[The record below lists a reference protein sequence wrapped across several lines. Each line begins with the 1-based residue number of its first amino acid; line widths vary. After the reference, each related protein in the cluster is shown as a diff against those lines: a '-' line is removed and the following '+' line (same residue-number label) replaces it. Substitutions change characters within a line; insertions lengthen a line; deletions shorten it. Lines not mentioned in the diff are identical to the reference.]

1 MSSDMSVSNPLSGTF
16 SRFRNITLD
25 RYVLST
31 YFIYVVGIFF
41 FLFPVFWVISMSLR
55 PQADV
60 LTYPP
65 QLIPTRFTF
74 EPYEVV
80 LFNSQMPQWV
90 WNSMKVTVLQV
101 VGILFV
107 TIPASYAFSRFD
119 FRGRRTAL
127 IGVLLFQMISPVVI
141 VIPMYNMMSTMGLLD
156 SHIGLV
162 LLYIGLQIPF
172 SIWLLKSYFD
182 TIPIELE
189 ESAQLDGC
197 NRLQALRH
205 VLIPSVLPGIVVVMI
220 FNFVFAWAEFVMAYT
235 LLTESALY
243 TVSIGVYAFDGEY
256 GTAWTLI
263 AAAAVVA
270 MIPMLIMFLA
280 LQRYFIRGLAEGAVK
295 G

>member
-1 MSSDMSVSNPLSGTF
+1 MSVSNPLTTTIAKF
-16 SRFRNITLD
+16 HNLTLD

-31 YFIYVVGIFF
+31 YFIYAIGIFF

-65 QLIPTRFTF
+65 ELIPTRFTF
-74 EPYEVV
+74 EPYQVV
-80 LFNSQMPQWV
+80 LFESQMLQWI
-90 WNSMKVTVLQV
+90 WNSIKITVLQV
-101 VGILFV
+101 IGILLV
-107 TIPASYAFSRFD
+107 TIPSSYAFSRFT
-119 FRGRRTAL
+119 FRGRRIAL
-127 IGVLLFQMISPVVI
+127 VGVLLFQMISPVVI

-263 AAAAVVA
+263 AAAAVLA

>member
-1 MSSDMSVSNPLSGTF
+1 MSVSNPLTSTVTK
-16 SRFRNITLD
+16 FRNITLD

-31 YFIYVVGIFF
+31 YFIYAFGIFF

-65 QLIPTRFTF
+65 ELIPTRFTF
-74 EPYEVV
+74 EPYQVV
-80 LFNSQMPQWV
+80 LFESQMLQWI
-90 WNSMKVTVLQV
+90 WNSIKVTLLQV
-101 VGILFV
+101 IGILFV
-107 TIPASYAFSRFD
+107 TIPSSYAFSRFE
-119 FRGRRTAL
+119 FRGRRIAL

-156 SHIGLV
+156 SHIGLI

-263 AAAAVVA
+263 AAAAVLA
-270 MIPMLIMFLA
+270 MIPMLIMFIA
-280 LQRYFIRGLAEGAVK
+280 LQRYFVRGLAEGAVK

>member
-1 MSSDMSVSNPLSGTF
+1 MSVSNPLTSTVTK
-16 SRFRNITLD
+16 FRNITLD

-31 YFIYVVGIFF
+31 YFIYAFGIFF

-65 QLIPTRFTF
+65 ELIPTRFTF
-74 EPYEVV
+74 EPYQVV
-80 LFNSQMPQWV
+80 LFESQMLQWV
-90 WNSMKVTVLQV
+90 WNSIKVTLLQV
-101 VGILFV
+101 IGILFV
-107 TIPASYAFSRFD
+107 TIPSSYAFSRFE
-119 FRGRRTAL
+119 FRGRRIAL

-156 SHIGLV
+156 SHIGLI

-263 AAAAVVA
+263 AAAAVLA
-270 MIPMLIMFLA
+270 MIPMLIMFIA
-280 LQRYFIRGLAEGAVK
+280 LQRYFVRGLAEGAVK

>member
-1 MSSDMSVSNPLSGTF
+1 MSVSNPLTGTL
-16 SRFRNITLD
+16 SNFRNITVD

-31 YFIYVVGIFF
+31 YFIYIVGIFF

-65 QLIPTRFTF
+65 QLIPTQFTF
-74 EPYEVV
+74 EPYQVV
-80 LFNSQMPQWV
+80 LFDSQMPRWV
-90 WNSMKVTVLQV
+90 WNSIKITTLQV
-101 VGILFV
+101 FGILFV

-162 LLYIGLQIPF
+162 LLYVGLQIPF
-172 SIWLLKSYFD
+172 SVWLLKSYFD

-197 NRLQALRH
+197 NRLQVLRY

>member
-1 MSSDMSVSNPLSGTF
+1 MSVSNPLTGTVVK
-16 SRFRNITLD
+16 FRNITLD

-31 YFIYVVGIFF
+31 YFIYATGIFF
-41 FLFPVFWVISMSLR
+41 FLFPVLWVISMSLR

-65 QLIPTRFTF
+65 ELIPTRFTF
-74 EPYEVV
+74 EPYQVV
-80 LFNSQMPQWV
+80 LFESQMLQWV
-90 WNSMKVTVLQV
+90 WNSVKVTILQV
-101 VGILFV
+101 IGILFV
-107 TIPASYAFSRFD
+107 TIPSSYAFSRFE
-119 FRGRRTAL
+119 FRGRRIAL

-156 SHIGLV
+156 SHIGLI

-197 NRLQALRH
+197 NRLQALRY

-263 AAAAVVA
+263 AAAAVLA

>member
-1 MSSDMSVSNPLSGTF
+1 MAISNPLTGTF
-16 SRFRNITLD
+16 AKFRNITFD

-31 YFIYVVGIFF
+31 YFIYITGIFF

-74 EPYEVV
+74 EPYQVV
-80 LFNSQMPQWV
+80 LYDSQMLQWV
-90 WNSMKVTVLQV
+90 WNSVKVTVLQV
-101 VGILFV
+101 IGILFV
-107 TIPASYAFSRFD
+107 TIPSSYAFSRFD
-119 FRGRRTAL
+119 FRGRRIAL
-127 IGVLLFQMISPVVI
+127 VGVLLFQMISPVVI

-156 SHIGLV
+156 SHLGLV

-243 TVSIGVYAFDGEY
+243 TISIGVYAFDGEY
-256 GTAWTLI
+256 GTSWTLI
-263 AAAAVVA
+263 AAAAVLA

-280 LQRYFIRGLAEGAVK
+280 LQRYFVRGLAEGAVK